1 MPRIKLEEQPSYEFS
16 YTTCARVAD
25 LNHAAHVGAP
35 QMTTLFHDARIA
47 LFLELG
53 VSEYDLGDGK
63 SSIIIGDLAVNYR
76 SQAFWGN
83 ELSILTHIGEITG
96 NSFRI
101 FHKIMRGDAL
111 VALAEIG
118 AVTFS
123 FMEGKKTSVPE
134 KFLKALAEKTGN

>member
-1 MPRIKLEEQPSYEFS
+1 MPRIKLEEQPAYEFS
-16 YTTCARVAD
+16 YATTARVAD

-35 QMTTLFHDARIA
+35 HMTSFLHDARIA

-63 SSIIIGDLAVNYR
+63 SSIIIGDLAVSYR

-83 ELSILTHIGEITG
+83 ELTIQTHIGEMTE
-96 NSFRI
+96 NSFRF
-101 FHKIMRGDAL
+101 FHRIMRGTTL

-118 AVTFS
+118 AIPFS
-123 FMEGKKTSVPE
+123 FMEGKKTAVPE
-134 KFLKALAEKTGN
+134 KFLNALAEKTRG

>member
-1 MPRIKLEEQPSYEFS
+1 MPRIKLEEQQAYEFS
-16 YTTCARVAD
+16 YTTTARVAD

-35 QMTTLFHDARIA
+35 QMTELLHDARIA

-83 ELSILTHIGEITG
+83 ELSIQTHIGEMTE

-101 FHKIMRGDAL
+101 FHRIMRGTAL

-118 AVTFS
+118 AITFS
-123 FMEGKKTSVPE
+123 FLEGKKTPVPE
-134 KFLKALAEKTGN
+134 KFLQALNNKTRS